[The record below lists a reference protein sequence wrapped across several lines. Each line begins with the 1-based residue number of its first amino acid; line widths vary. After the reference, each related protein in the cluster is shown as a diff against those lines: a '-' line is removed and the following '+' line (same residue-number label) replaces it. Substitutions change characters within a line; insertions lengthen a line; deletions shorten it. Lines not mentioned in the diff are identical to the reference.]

1 MIQAIGLTSS
11 PRRNRPLAV
20 DDLTFEAR
28 PGEVTVLLGP
38 AGAGKSTA
46 LRLMLQLVGGR
57 GITLFRGRPLHR
69 VPHVARE
76 IGVMLGD
83 VPGHPVR
90 TAVGH
95 LRMLT
100 AVAGVPA
107 ERAEEL
113 LDVVGLSG
121 LADQRLGTFSQGMD
135 RRLGLAAALLGDPH
149 TLVLDDP
156 AGGLSPREA
165 AWVRGL
171 LRGFAQEG
179 GLVLTTTR
187 DPVEAL
193 RVGDRVITVEAGRLL
208 ADQSAA
214 EFSRTRLRPRV
225 VVATPHAERL
235 AALILREAHAGV
247 VPVARSAPGRQPEPL
262 EVVRES
268 GGVLSVYGSSCAMVG
283 EVAYRHGVLVH
294 QLAERCGGPGGAAA
308 ATPSENGLGPEVVP
322 LLRADGRQENAV
334 AADVSS
340 VAEETS
346 AAAPPTV
353 RAALTTARTSALG
366 TRQSSTRHR
375 LVTDAGR
382 ERSLPS
388 PLGPAGPSGP
398 PGSEAV
404 AGEAG
409 LLPQEGREAAPP
421 GPVAEA
427 AASGRGRPATS
438 RARAARAQL
447 PPRLRAVPAPG
458 PAWPLRYE
466 WRRLVSVR
474 STWLLVAVAL
484 LASLGAA
491 CWFGGVTGAG
501 GYPRL
506 FDGGAVGWPMAP
518 VAAAAGMLG
527 ALAFGHE
534 FRYPALA
541 PAQAPVPRRL
551 GLLSAKLLAVGL
563 LAVMLCL
570 ASAGINAMALSALP
584 ELAGPA
590 GGAAATGAMGGAG
603 GPVGADGTALVTAAL
618 LAIGCGWAGLLSAAV
633 FRSALAGF
641 AGVLAVPLLV
651 EPLVRRLL
659 AERLADPLAALS
671 DRIAGLSAASWAG
684 VGDGG
689 WLAGVLDVA
698 LRPTGAALAVSLTC
712 LLAVYL
718 FGALRARPR

>member
-11 PRRNRPLAV
+11 PRRNRPPAV

-38 AGAGKSTA
+38 AGAGKSSA

-57 GITLFRGRPLHR
+57 GTTLFRGRPLHR
-69 VPHVARE
+69 VPHVPRE

-83 VPGHPVR
+83 VPAHPAR

-121 LADQRLGTFSQGMD
+121 LADQRLATFSQGMD

-193 RVGDRVITVEAGRLL
+193 RVGDRVITIEAGRLV

-235 AALILREAHAGV
+235 AALILREAKAGV
-247 VPVARSAPGRQPEPL
+247 VPVARSAPGQPAEPL

-268 GGVLSVYGSSCAMVG
+268 GGVISVYGSSCAMVG

-294 QLAERCGGPGGAAA
+294 QLAERRGGPAEAAPT
-308 ATPSENGLGPEVVP
+308 TPSEHGLEPEAVP
-322 LLRADGRQENAV
+322 LLRADGRRGARL
-334 AADVSS
+334 AAEMSS
-340 VAEETS
+340 GGRTYTRAPALS
-346 AAAPPTV
+346 A
-353 RAALTTARTSALG
+353 
-366 TRQSSTRHR
+366 RQRSES
-375 LVTDAGR
+375 DPGPQP
-382 ERSLPS
+382 SLPS
-388 PLGPAGPSGP
+388 PH
-398 PGSEAV
+398 
-404 AGEAG
+404 
-409 LLPQEGREAAPP
+409 
-421 GPVAEA
+421 
-427 AASGRGRPATS
+427 AASGTSPQSLSAASTWQPEPAPPARKGGEQAAAPGAAQGAVVGGSARSAAPRPRPTS
-438 RARAARAQL
+438 AKL

-474 STWLLVAVAL
+474 STWLLVALAL
-484 LASLGAA
+484 LASLATA
-491 CWFGGVTGAG
+491 CWFGGVAGAEA
-501 GYPRL
+501 YPRL
-506 FDGGAVGWPMAP
+506 FGEGAVGWPMAP
-518 VAAAAGMLG
+518 VAVAAGVLG
-527 ALAFGHE
+527 ALAFGQE

-551 GLLSAKLLAVGL
+551 GLLSAKLLTVGL
-563 LAVMLCL
+563 IAIVLCS
-570 ASAGINAMALSALP
+570 ASALINAAVLSVLP
-584 ELAGPA
+584 ELAGSAGSAGHAGQGSTTAGPA
-590 GGAAATGAMGGAG
+590 GAG
-603 GPVGADGTALVTAAL
+603 GGTTVATAML
-618 LAIGCGWAGLLSAAV
+618 LAVGCGWAGLLSAAV
-633 FRSALAGF
+633 FRSAVAGI
-641 AGVLAVPLLV
+641 GVVLAVPLLV

-659 AERLADPLAALS
+659 AERLSDPLGALS
-671 DRIAGLSAASWAG
+671 DRLARLSTAPWAG
-684 VGDGG
+684 AEEGG
-689 WLAGVLDVA
+689 WLTGVLDVA
-698 LRPTGAALAVSLTC
+698 LRPTGAALAVSLTG
-712 LLAVYL
+712 LLVVYL